1 MSNPQL
7 PFGLQADQLKAGAV
21 RNMTSD
27 KLATFSV
34 GGMKKTPFQKH
45 KAALAAK
52 RREQEAQAAAEL
64 AKWEEDCD
72 SSAADR
78 PKQFV
83 KGETIQQGQAG
94 GSSSRQVSERRRVAA
109 ENLARAET
117 EAVKAA
123 SRWRR
128 LRTCTKA

>member
-45 KAALAAK
+45 KEALEAK

-64 AKWEEDCD
+64 AKWEEDFD

-94 GSSSRQVSERRRVAA
+94 GSSSRAPAPAGS
-109 ENLARAET
+109 
-117 EAVKAA
+117 
-123 SRWRR
+123 SGP
-128 LRTCTKA
+128 